1 MRRGALKFKDLKKS
15 LAENLQAVYL
25 IEGED
30 AFLRENALR
39 LIKEKALSQP
49 DLNLTNLSGQEI
61 KADAELFLTAVQS
74 YPFMSEKR
82 YVIVRDYY
90 PTATELKGKVIK
102 RIFSETIDTTIIV
115 IINGEKCEP
124 LKRLD
129 GIEVVD
135 CSKADSQ
142 LINSFV
148 RNKALKSGVVV
159 SEDALNAL
167 SEYCSMDLTRI
178 NGEVDKLL
186 SFVGDGSE
194 ILKEHVE
201 LLVNKDTDFEVY
213 EFTEAVAR
221 KNYDKSFEILTDL
234 TQKNQDKQ
242 RLFISIYYHFRRL
255 LHACV
260 SKGTISELSEAL
272 GVKEFVAKKARE
284 QAAKFKAKRLKQI
297 CDKLSY
303 YDGAFKSGE
312 ISVDTALF
320 NSVLCA
326 MME

>member
-1 MRRGALKFKDLKKS
+1 MKFRELKKS

-39 LIKEKALSQP
+39 LIKERGLQEP

-61 KADAELFLTAVQS
+61 KQDPELFLTAVQS
-74 YPFMSEKR
+74 YPFMSDKR
-82 YVIVRDYY
+82 YVVVRDYN
-90 PTATELKGKVIK
+90 PTATELKNKVIK
-102 RIFSETIDTTIIV
+102 RVFQEPIDTSVIV
-115 IINGEKCEP
+115 IINSEKCEA
-124 LKRLD
+124 LKKL
-129 GIEVVD
+129 EFVTVVD
-135 CSKADSQ
+135 CNKADAP
-142 LINSFV
+142 LITSFI

-159 SEDALNAL
+159 SNEAINSLL
-167 SEYCSMDLTRI
+167 EYCSMDLTRI
-178 NGEVDKLL
+178 NSELEKLL
-186 SFVGDGSE
+186 SFVGENAE
-194 ILKEHVE
+194 ISKEQVE

-213 EFTEAVAR
+213 EFTEAVAT
-221 KNYDKSFEILTDL
+221 KNFEKSFEILSEL
-234 TQKNQDKQ
+234 AQKSQDKQ

-255 LHACV
+255 LHACL
-260 SKGTISELSEAL
+260 SKGTIKELAESL
-272 GVKEFVAKKARE
+272 SVKEFVAKKARE
-284 QAAKFKAKRLKQI
+284 QASKFKAKRLKQI

-320 NSVLCA
+320 NSVLNA

>member
-1 MRRGALKFKDLKKS
+1 MKFRELKKS
-15 LAENLQAVYL
+15 LATELQAIYL

-39 LIKEKALSQP
+39 LIKDRGLSQP
-49 DLNLTNLSGQEI
+49 DLNLTNLTGQDVKE
-61 KADAELFLTAVQS
+61 DAELFLTAVQS

-82 YVIVRDYY
+82 YVVVRDYY

-102 RIFSETIDTTIIV
+102 RIFSEPNETTVIV
-115 IINGEKCEP
+115 IINSEKCEP
-124 LKRLD
+124 LKKLD
-129 GIEVVD
+129 GVTLVD
-135 CSKADSQ
+135 CAKADAS
-142 LINSFV
+142 LISSFV

-159 SEDALNAL
+159 SEDALLMLN
-167 SEYCSMDLTRI
+167 EYCSMDLTRI

-186 SFVGDGSE
+186 SFVGDNGE

-213 EFTEAVAR
+213 KFTEAVA
-221 KNYDKSFEILTDL
+221 KKDYDKSFEILSDL

-260 SKGTISELSEAL
+260 SKSSVSQLAKDL
-272 GVKEFVAKKARE
+272 GVQEFVAKKAKD
-284 QAAKFKAKRLKQI
+284 QSLKFKAKRLKQI
-297 CDKLSY
+297 CDKLSG
-303 YDGAFKSGE
+303 YDLAFKSGE

-320 NSVLCA
+320 NSVLNA

>member
-1 MRRGALKFKDLKKS
+1 MKFRELKNS
-15 LAENLQAVYL
+15 LATSLQDIYL

-39 LIKEKALSQP
+39 LIKEKALSEP

-82 YVIVRDYY
+82 YVVVRDYY

-102 RIFSETIDTTIIV
+102 KVFSEPCETTVIV
-115 IINGEKCEP
+115 IVNSEKCEP
-124 LKRLD
+124 LKKID
-129 GIEVVD
+129 GIEIVD
-135 CSKADSQ
+135 CAKADSQ

-148 RNKALKSGVVV
+148 RNKALKCGVVV
-159 SEDALNAL
+159 SEDALSTL

-186 SFVGDGSE
+186 NYVGDNGE

-201 LLVNKDTDFEVY
+201 ILVNKDTDFEIH
-213 EFTEAVAR
+213 EFTEAVAI
-221 KNYDKSFEILTDL
+221 KNYDKSFEILSDL

-242 RLFISIYYHFRRL
+242 KLFISIYYHFRRL

-260 SKGTISELSEAL
+260 SKCTVSELAEAL
-272 GVKEFVAKKARE
+272 GVKGFVAQKVRE
-284 QAAKFKAKRLKQI
+284 QASKFKARRLKQI

-303 YDGAFKSGE
+303 YDSAFKSGD

>member
-1 MRRGALKFKDLKKS
+1 MKFRDLKKS

-39 LIKEKALSQP
+39 LIKERGLQEP

-61 KADAELFLTAVQS
+61 KQDPELFLTAVQS
-74 YPFMSEKR
+74 YPFMSDKR
-82 YVIVRDYY
+82 YVVVRDYN
-90 PTATELKGKVIK
+90 PTATELKNKIIK
-102 RIFSETIDTTIIV
+102 RVFQEPIDTSVIV
-115 IINGEKCEP
+115 IINSEKCEA
-124 LKRLD
+124 LKKL
-129 GIEVVD
+129 ELVTVVD
-135 CSKADSQ
+135 CNKADAP
-142 LINSFV
+142 LITSFI

-159 SEDALNAL
+159 SNEAINLL
-167 SEYCSMDLTRI
+167 LEYCSMDLTRI
-178 NGEVDKLL
+178 NSELEKLL
-186 SFVGDGSE
+186 SFVGENAE
-194 ILKEHVE
+194 ISKEQVE

-213 EFTEAVAR
+213 EFTEAVAT
-221 KNYDKSFEILTDL
+221 KNFDKSFEILSEL
-234 TQKNQDKQ
+234 AQKSQDKQ

-255 LHACV
+255 LHACL
-260 SKGTISELSEAL
+260 SKGTIKELAESL
-272 GVKEFVAKKARE
+272 SVKEFVAKKARE
-284 QAAKFKAKRLKQI
+284 QASKFKAKRLKQI

-320 NSVLCA
+320 NSVLSA

>member
-1 MRRGALKFKDLKKS
+1 MKFRDLKKS

-39 LIKEKALSQP
+39 LIKERGLQEP

-61 KADAELFLTAVQS
+61 KQDPELFLTAVQS
-74 YPFMSEKR
+74 YPFMSDKR
-82 YVIVRDYY
+82 YVVVRDYN
-90 PTATELKGKVIK
+90 PTATELKSKVIK
-102 RIFSETIDTTIIV
+102 RVFQEPIDTSVIV
-115 IINGEKCEP
+115 IINSEKCEA
-124 LKRLD
+124 LKKL
-129 GIEVVD
+129 EFVTVVD
-135 CSKADSQ
+135 CNKADAP
-142 LINSFV
+142 LITSFI

-159 SEDALNAL
+159 SNEAINLL
-167 SEYCSMDLTRI
+167 LEYCSMDLTRI
-178 NGEVDKLL
+178 NSELEKLL
-186 SFVGDGSE
+186 SFVGENAE
-194 ILKEHVE
+194 ISKEQVE

-213 EFTEAVAR
+213 EFTEAVAT
-221 KNYDKSFEILTDL
+221 KNFDKSFEILSEL
-234 TQKNQDKQ
+234 AQKNQDKQ

-255 LHACV
+255 LHACL
-260 SKGTISELSEAL
+260 SKGTIKELAESL
-272 GVKEFVAKKARE
+272 SVKEFVAKKARE
-284 QAAKFKAKRLKQI
+284 QASKFKAKRLKQI

-320 NSVLCA
+320 NSVLSA

>member
-1 MRRGALKFKDLKKS
+1 MKFRDLKKS

-39 LIKEKALSQP
+39 LIKERGLQEP

-61 KADAELFLTAVQS
+61 KQDPESFLTAVQS
-74 YPFMSEKR
+74 YPFMSDKR
-82 YVIVRDYY
+82 YVVVRDYT
-90 PTATELKGKVIK
+90 PSATELKGKVIK
-102 RIFSETIDTTIIV
+102 RVFQEPIDTAVIV
-115 IINGEKCEP
+115 IVNSEKCEA
-124 LKRLD
+124 LKKLD
-129 GIEVVD
+129 FVTVVD
-135 CSKADSQ
+135 CNKADEP
-142 LINSFV
+142 LITSFI
-148 RNKALKSGVVV
+148 RNKAIKSGVVV
-159 SEDALNAL
+159 SDGAIKSLL
-167 SEYCSMDLTRI
+167 EYCSMDLTRI
-178 NGEVDKLL
+178 NSEVEKLL
-186 SFVGDGSE
+186 SFVGDNAE
-194 ILKEHVE
+194 ISKEHVE

-213 EFTEAVAR
+213 EFTEAVAT
-221 KNYDKSFEILTDL
+221 KNFDKSFEILSEL
-234 TQKNQDKQ
+234 AQKSQDKQ

-255 LHACV
+255 LHACL
-260 SKGTISELSEAL
+260 SKGTIKELAESL

-284 QAAKFKAKRLKQI
+284 QAGKFKAKRLKQI

-320 NSVLCA
+320 NSVLSA

>member
-1 MRRGALKFKDLKKS
+1 MKFRDLKKS

-39 LIKEKALSQP
+39 LIKERGLQEP

-61 KADAELFLTAVQS
+61 KQDPELFLTAVQS
-74 YPFMSEKR
+74 YPFMSDKR
-82 YVIVRDYY
+82 YVVVRDYN
-90 PTATELKGKVIK
+90 PTATELKSKVIK
-102 RIFSETIDTTIIV
+102 RVFQEPIDTSVIV
-115 IINGEKCEP
+115 IINSEKCEA
-124 LKRLD
+124 LKKL
-129 GIEVVD
+129 EFVTVVD
-135 CSKADSQ
+135 CNKADAP
-142 LINSFV
+142 LITSFI

-159 SEDALNAL
+159 SNEAINLL
-167 SEYCSMDLTRI
+167 LEYCSMDLTRT
-178 NGEVDKLL
+178 NSELEKLL
-186 SFVGDGSE
+186 SFVGENAE
-194 ILKEHVE
+194 ISKEQVE

-213 EFTEAVAR
+213 EFTEAVAT
-221 KNYDKSFEILTDL
+221 KNFDKSFEILSEL
-234 TQKNQDKQ
+234 AQKNQDKQ

-255 LHACV
+255 LHACL
-260 SKGTISELSEAL
+260 SKGTIKELAESL
-272 GVKEFVAKKARE
+272 SVKEFVAKKARE
-284 QAAKFKAKRLKQI
+284 QASKFKAKRLKQI

-320 NSVLCA
+320 NSVLSA

>member
-1 MRRGALKFKDLKKS
+1 MKFRDLKKS

-39 LIKEKALSQP
+39 LIKERGLQEP

-61 KADAELFLTAVQS
+61 KQDPELFLTAVQS
-74 YPFMSEKR
+74 YPFMSDKR
-82 YVIVRDYY
+82 YVVVRDYN
-90 PTATELKGKVIK
+90 PTATELKNKVIK
-102 RIFSETIDTTIIV
+102 RVFQEPIDTSVIV
-115 IINGEKCEP
+115 IINSEKCEA
-124 LKRLD
+124 LKKL
-129 GIEVVD
+129 EFVTVVD
-135 CSKADSQ
+135 CNKADAP
-142 LINSFV
+142 LITSFI

-159 SEDALNAL
+159 SNEAINLL
-167 SEYCSMDLTRI
+167 LEYCSMDLTRI
-178 NGEVDKLL
+178 NSELEKLL
-186 SFVGDGSE
+186 SFVGDNAE
-194 ILKEHVE
+194 ISKEQVE

-213 EFTEAVAR
+213 EFTEAVAT
-221 KNYDKSFEILTDL
+221 KNFDKSFEILSEL
-234 TQKNQDKQ
+234 AQKSQDKQ

-255 LHACV
+255 LHACL
-260 SKGTISELSEAL
+260 SKGTIKELAESL
-272 GVKEFVAKKARE
+272 SVKEFVAKKARE
-284 QAAKFKAKRLKQI
+284 QASKFKAKRLKQI

-320 NSVLCA
+320 NSVLNA